1 MCPVK
6 KRHVFD
12 CKEGKMSVFLNSR
25 YRSLCPY
32 VPGEQPK
39 DRKYLK
45 LNTNESPFP
54 PGPEVQT
61 ALSCAAAAD
70 LRLYEDPD
78 NAVLKAALA
87 QHFKELGLSADCF
100 CPTAGSDEAL
110 DLCFMAFAEDSIQF
124 PDVSYGFYAVLSELH
139 RLDARVT
146 PVREDFRIDPSDY
159 QRNDRCIVL
168 ANPNAPTGLA
178 LGETEIRALLSRNP
192 DHVVIIDEA
201 YVDFGGQSALPL
213 IREYENL
220 VVCRTF
226 SKSRS
231 LAGAR
236 IGFAAGSPPLIQ
248 DLERLRNSRN
258 PYNISTLSQ
267 LIGEAALRE
276 PEYYTENCRK
286 IIGIREWTLRELRK
300 LGFTAAD
307 SLGNFVFARSGQ
319 LGGRAL
325 ALALRE
331 RGILVRHFPAER
343 TRDYNRITIGTQAEM
358 ERLVETLAQLLEDC

>member
-1 MCPVK
+1 
-6 KRHVFD
+6 
-12 CKEGKMSVFLNSR
+12 MSGFLNSR

-39 DRKYLK
+39 DRRYLK

-54 PGPEVQT
+54 PGPEVQA
-61 ALSCAAAAD
+61 ALSRAAFAD

-78 NAVLKAALA
+78 NAGLKAALA
-87 QHFKELGLSADCF
+87 QRFGALGLSADCF

-110 DLCFMAFAEDSIQF
+110 DLCFMAFAEEGIQF
-124 PDVSYGFYAVLSELH
+124 PDVSYGFYAVLSALH

-146 PVREDFRIDPSDY
+146 PVREDLRIDLSDY
-159 QRNDRCIVL
+159 RRNDRCIVL
-168 ANPNAPTGLA
+168 ANPNAPTGLI
-178 LGETEIRALLSRNP
+178 LGEAEIRSLLSRNP
-192 DHVVIIDEA
+192 DHVVIVDEA
-201 YVDFGGQSALPL
+201 YIDFGGQSALPL
-213 IREYENL
+213 IREYANL
-220 VVCRTF
+220 VVCQTF

-236 IGFAAGSPPLIQ
+236 IGFAAGAPALIQ

-258 PYNISTLSQ
+258 PYNISALSQ
-267 LIGEAALRE
+267 LAGEAALRE
-276 PEYYTENCRK
+276 PEYYAENCRR
-286 IIGIREWTLRELRK
+286 IIKSREWTVRELRR

-307 SLGNFVFARSGQ
+307 SFGNFVFARSGQ
-319 LGGRAL
+319 IGGRDL

-343 TRDYNRITIGTQAEM
+343 IRDYNRITIGTQAEM
-358 ERLVETLAQLLEDC
+358 EQLIETLAQIL